1 MQRALATVYSH
12 SSLLQLRDLPQE
24 VPATATSLKRPVE
37 TEGIEAFVGKRVH
50 EVLERLNQFAARGLV
65 PSLARVIARFRSNWE
80 EQYDAERLR
89 IVRAEMTRPGLPR
102 GGRALPRERLPA
114 PLPLRRREPRHRA
127 ARPFPLDGDGRY
139 AFRGVIDRLVRARDG
154 ALEIH
159 DYKTGRRVP
168 SQQDLD
174 SDRQLAL
181 YQIGARAALRD
192 EGSVRL
198 VWHYLFPNLMR
209 TSQRTPEQLAALRE
223 ETRGVIDRI
232 RAETAWEPREGPLC
246 RWCEYQSVCPVFAG
260 AAAAKVA
267 ELPAPDV
274 EPDEGE
280 LGQLSLW

>member
-1 MQRALATVYSH
+1 MQRVFSH
-12 SSLLQLRDLPQE
+12 SSLSSFETCPKKYQLRY
-24 VPATATSLKRPVE
+24 VLKVPVE

-50 EVLERLNQFAARGLV
+50 EVLERLYAFSSRGLV
-65 PSLARVIARFRSNWE
+65 PSLARVIARFRANWE
-80 EQYDAERLR
+80 EQYDAVRLR
-89 IVRAEMTRPGLPR
+89 IVRAEQTPGDY
-102 GGRALPRERLPA
+102 REAGERCLTNAYRRLYPFDDET
-114 PLPLRRREPRHRA
+114 LGLEREIQ
-127 ARPFPLDGDGRY
+127 FPLDPEGQY

-168 SQQDLD
+168 SQAELD
-174 SDRQLAL
+174 RDRQLAL
-181 YQIGARAALRD
+181 YEIGARAALGE
-192 EGSVRL
+192 EGEVRL
-198 VWHYLFPNLMR
+198 VWHYLFPNVVR
-209 TSQRTPEQLAALRE
+209 TSQRSPEQLTALRA

-260 AAAAKVA
+260 ATAAKAA
-267 ELPAPDV
+267 EPPAPDL

>member
-1 MQRALATVYSH
+1 M
-12 SSLLQLRDLPQE
+12 
-24 VPATATSLKRPVE
+24 PVE

-50 EVLERLNQFAARGLV
+50 EVLERLYQFAARGLV

-80 EQYDAERLR
+80 EQYDAARLR
-89 IVRAEMTRPGLPR
+89 IVRAEMTPGDYRR
-102 GGRALPRERLPA
+102 GGERCLENAYRRLYPFDDETLGLEREIQ
-114 PLPLRRREPRHRA
+114 
-127 ARPFPLDGDGRY
+127 FPLDSEGRY
-139 AFRGVIDRLVRARDG
+139 AVARRDRPAGARPRRRPRDPRLQDRAPRAVPGGARPATASSPSTRSACARRFAKRARCASSG
-154 ALEIH
+154 
-159 DYKTGRRVP
+159 TT
-168 SQQDLD
+168 S
-174 SDRQLAL
+174 S
-181 YQIGARAALRD
+181 
-192 EGSVRL
+192 
-198 VWHYLFPNLMR
+198 PNVMR

-232 RAETAWEPREGPLC
+232 RAETAWEPRPGPLC